1 MSRARVLIVGGGFAG
16 LACALGLDARRFDVT
31 VVDQRRHF
39 EFIPNIHELISGLKK
54 PADLRLPLSAL
65 LRDRGHRFRCARVAT
80 IDSAGRSITLANGHV
95 LEGDYLV
102 IACGSADANF
112 GVAGVQR
119 HTLALKSVE
128 DGKTIAAG
136 LRALR
141 KKSGPGRVLVVGAG
155 LAGVEALGEVLRIR
169 GASNWHVQLVEAQ
182 DRPLPAAPAA
192 ASRFISDACADA
204 GVTLHLGE
212 PVSRVTAKT
221 VVLGGGQRP
230 AQRYDDLD
238 RWPPRHRRY
247 WPTRALPAKA
257 PGPQWPRDLSLKGAQ
272 GVFVAGDS
280 AELPRPLSRQAYFA
294 LDMGAAVADNIARL
308 ESGRRTRVLRA
319 LPRPTLL
326 SFGATSAVLIAGR
339 AAFEGKPLLALKEG
353 IYTAVMAQL
362 DRRGAKR
369 RLPALLQRGR
379 TSGAQL
385 WPLLE
390 PRALLTGNGALRR
403 LR

>member
-221 VVLGGGQRP
+221 VVLGGGQRLRSDMTIWTGGP
-230 AQRYDDLD
+230 A
-238 RWPPRHRRY
+238 PPPLLADSGIAGEGS
-247 WPTRALPAKA
+247 WAAVA
-257 PGPQWPRDLSLKGAQ
+257 RDLSLKGAQ